1 MFYTVLTQTYSHC
14 WQHTFHLKVE
24 VISSLQQIY
33 YNDIHSS
40 TLSFCFSTH
49 QQYICSLANIA
60 ARLTFGC
67 IYSSMALLSM
77 QAMEWPH
84 ACTVLS
90 HGISHSRSYV
100 NYPQLWKLG
109 VYNLDSHF
117 EISVAHFKWKKVNDT
132 CSSLSKTNPKNE
144 GGNWFSFDIAIN
156 GQANVCGKGT
166 FNHGYWSLLSHSPD
180 FGNLQYLLIL
190 STGVSTTLSFS

>member
-1 MFYTVLTQTYSHC
+1 MIFILPLFLF
-14 WQHTFHLKVE
+14 TFQL
-24 VISSLQQIY
+24 I
-33 YNDIHSS
+33 NN
-40 TLSFCFSTH
+40 
-49 QQYICSLANIA
+49 ICSLANIS

-67 IYSSMALLSM
+67 IYWSMALLSM

-90 HGISHSRSYV
+90 HGISHSRSYG

-109 VYNLDSHF
+109 VYNLDCHF
-117 EISVAHFKWKKVNDT
+117 EISVARFKWKKVNDT
-132 CSSLSKTNPKNE
+132 CSSLSKTNPQNE
-144 GGNWFSFDIAIN
+144 GGNWFSFDIAIT

-180 FGNLQYLLIL
+180 FRPNSVEVGIEVIPNPIR
-190 STGVSTTLSFS
+190 